1 MLAVYLFNLTGYRF
15 FFRYYI
21 NQSNQQIAQQAD
33 NSRYSDSELTEIKI
47 KLNLPYVTDWS
58 GYERYDGEMELDGKH
73 YNYVKRKVSQ
83 DTLYLLCLPNETKT
97 KLSIEKND
105 YAAKVNDMPAG
116 KDNTNSSVKKNIL
129 LNEFSQQLIYFDFS
143 VANSITPAEKFY
155 IHTNLQDTY
164 IDCIGQPPEIVS

>member
-1 MLAVYLFNLTGYRF
+1 MYLFNLTGYGF

-33 NSRYSDSELTEIKI
+33 NSQYADSELTEIKI

-58 GYERYDGEMELDGKH
+58 AYERYDGEMELDGKH

-83 DTLYLLCLPNETKT
+83 DTLYLLCLPNEVKT
-97 KLSIEKND
+97 KLAIEKID

-116 KDNTNSSVKKNIL
+116 KDHTNSSGKKNIF
-129 LNEFSQQLIYFDFS
+129 LNEFNQQMICFDFS
-143 VANSITPAEKFY
+143 VGTSVTQTERFY
-155 IHTNLQDTY
+155 THKHLPDTY
-164 IDCIGQPPEIVS
+164 IDCIGQPPEVIS

>member
-33 NSRYSDSELTEIKI
+33 NSGYSDAELTEIKI

-73 YNYVKRKVSQ
+73 YNYVKRKISR
-83 DTLYLLCLPNETKT
+83 DTLYLLCLPNETRT
-97 KLSIEKND
+97 KLSIEKID

-116 KDNTNSSVKKNIL
+116 KDNTNSSVKQHTL
-129 LNEFSQQLIYFDFS
+129 LNEFSQKIIYFDFS
-143 VANSITPAEKFY
+143 VAGPVTRTENFY
-155 IHTNLQDTY
+155 TCADLPDTY
-164 IDCIGQPPEIVS
+164 IGCIAQPPENS

>member
-58 GYERYDGEMELDGKH
+58 AYERYDGEMELDGKH

-97 KLSIEKND
+97 KLSIEKID
-105 YAAKVNDMPAG
+105 YAARVNDMPAG
-116 KDNTNSSVKKNIL
+116 KDNTNSPVKKNIL

-143 VANSITPAEKFY
+143 VAGAVTDTEKFY
-155 IHTNLQDTY
+155 AHTHLPDTY